1 MDPLICPRTA
11 TVQELARIVLEEG
24 VVHVRGTPTSGK
36 TTLALLL
43 HKYNTDNDVKS
54 VYIRQW
60 SPMKSI
66 EHFGTYHLVWH
77 ARAAGFTS
85 VSYDNFES
93 QDITFILDNAQT
105 SYKDDQLWLGPLK
118 DQNNNCRQFG
128 PRFCLFMSYGSPTEG
143 PDDPS
148 PNSIRSGIKIL
159 QRVSITV
166 SRLENSPQISL
177 FFTREEFDD
186 VLQRKR
192 CDQKRPVPLDS
203 NAADYLFH
211 LTNGH
216 PGAVEAVLAMIHKVY
231 ETMILFEAYL
241 VLIRQLVGT
250 SIGSSASGNP

>member
-1 MDPLICPRTA
+1 
-11 TVQELARIVLEEG
+11 
-24 VVHVRGTPTSGK
+24 
-36 TTLALLL
+36 
-43 HKYNTDNDVKS
+43 
-54 VYIRQW
+54 
-60 SPMKSI
+60 
-66 EHFGTYHLVWH
+66 
-77 ARAAGFTS
+77 
-85 VSYDNFES
+85 
-93 QDITFILDNAQT
+93 
-105 SYKDDQLWLGPLK
+105 
-118 DQNNNCRQFG
+118 
-128 PRFCLFMSYGSPTEG
+128 MSYGSPTEG

-148 PNSIRSGIKIL
+148 PNSIRSGIKVL

-166 SRLENSPQISL
+166 SRLENSLQISL
-177 FFTREEFDD
+177 FFTSEEFDD

-211 LTNGH
+211 LTSGH